1 MSNKAASRINFGIA
15 WKRLSSLPLASLALV
30 YLAAYSLEVTGAG
43 NAIGDIAALISLGI
57 WFAFAID
64 LFIRLVTASS
74 LGSFFKMNWFEI
86 VTLALP
92 FIRVLR
98 VFRSVIALRG
108 LKGFTRDRLHAT
120 GIYIAFLLPFVWYSG
135 AIAVLDAESS
145 NPEASISNLGEAL
158 WWSLTTITTVGYG
171 DKYPT
176 TIEGQLVAA
185 ALMLTGIAL
194 FSAAAG
200 MFASWI
206 TKGNSDKNSSDS

>member
-1 MSNKAASRINFGIA
+1 MSNSKLSRINFGIA
-15 WKRLSSLPLASLALV
+15 WKHASSIPLASLALV
-30 YLAAYSLEVTGAG
+30 YLAAYSLEVTNSGD
-43 NAIGDIAALISLGI
+43 AIGKIASSISTLI
-57 WFAFAID
+57 WFTFAMD
-64 LFIRLVTASS
+64 LLVRLVTASGI
-74 LGSFFKMNWFEI
+74 GSFFKLNWLE
-86 VTLALP
+86 VLTLTLP

-98 VFRSVIALRG
+98 VFRSIIALRG

-135 AIAVLDAESS
+135 AVAVLDAESN
-145 NPEASISNLGEAL
+145 NPEASISNLKEAL

-176 TIEGQLVAA
+176 TLEGQLVAA

-206 TKGNSDKNSSDS
+206 TRGNSTQQK

>member
-1 MSNKAASRINFGIA
+1 MSDKRLSRISFGIA
-15 WKRLSSLPLASLALV
+15 WKRVSSIPLASLALV
-30 YLAAYSLEVTGAG
+30 YLAAYSLEVTNAG
-43 NAIGDIAALISLGI
+43 DVIGKIASSISALI
-57 WFAFAID
+57 WFTFAID
-64 LFIRLVTASS
+64 LFVRLVTASS
-74 LGSFFKMNWFEI
+74 IGSFFRLNWLEI
-86 VTLALP
+86 LTLTLP

-135 AIAVLDAESS
+135 AVAVLDAESS
-145 NPEASISNLGEAL
+145 NPEASISNLKEAL

-176 TIEGQLVAA
+176 TLEGQLVAA

-206 TKGNSDKNSSDS
+206 TRGNSTNQE

>member
-1 MSNKAASRINFGIA
+1 MLRNKLSRINFGIA
-15 WKRLSSLPLASLALV
+15 WKRASSIPLASLALL
-30 YLAAYSLEVTGAG
+30 YLVGYSLEVTNAG
-43 NAIGDIAALISLGI
+43 DVIGKVAAAISTLI
-57 WFAFAID
+57 WFTFAID
-64 LFIRLVTASS
+64 LMVRLVTASS
-74 LGSFFKMNWFEI
+74 VGSFFKLNWLEI
-86 VTLALP
+86 LTLTLP

-98 VFRSVIALRG
+98 VFRSIIALRG

-120 GIYIAFLLPFVWYSG
+120 GIYITFLLPFVWYSG
-135 AIAVLDAESS
+135 AVAVLDAESS
-145 NPEASISNLGEAL
+145 NPDASISNLKEAL

-176 TIEGQLVAA
+176 TLEGQLVAA

-206 TKGNSDKNSSDS
+206 TRGNSDQQK